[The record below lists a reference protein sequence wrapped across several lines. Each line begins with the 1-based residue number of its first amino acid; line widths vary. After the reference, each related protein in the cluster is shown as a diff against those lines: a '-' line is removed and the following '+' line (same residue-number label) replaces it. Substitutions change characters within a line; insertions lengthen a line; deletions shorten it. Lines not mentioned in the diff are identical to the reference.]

1 MKSRLFV
8 LSALVFSATAALAGD
23 QDKVKASEMTGT
35 IAVKGI
41 DSTGAFVGDDAANTW
56 NTYDA
61 RGKVKVSAEQGEVN
75 KVETYL
81 DWTAPGGVHGH
92 VWEKL
97 WISADTYTGWSER
110 QIQASNTILFS
121 RTVINGNVKQR
132 IQPDG
137 SGVVEWTVG
146 DDSSSTGGTTSSGTS
161 STDNSSA
168 DPTPTPKPL
177 PSVDID
183 EEGTFQG
190 SFFRQIKIRARSGDR
205 ASITFSDSGYERA
218 TVAGSDQLLT
228 VEENAEL
235 KGTARGSLDYD
246 PTPAPTATPSPSPS
260 PTVSPSPTATP
271 FPTPGDVFGN

>member
-8 LSALVFSATAALAGD
+8 LSALVFSAASAFAGD

-41 DSTGAFVGDDAANTW
+41 DSAGTFVGDDVANTW
-56 NTYDA
+56 STYDA
-61 RGKVKVSAEQGEVN
+61 RGKVKVSAKKGEVN

-97 WISADTYTGWSER
+97 WISDDTYTGWSER
-110 QIQASNTILFS
+110 QIQASNVVLFS
-121 RTVINGNVKQR
+121 RTTINGSVKQR
-132 IQPDG
+132 IHPDG

-146 DDSSSTGGTTSSGTS
+146 DDASTSDSTDSSSDDSSS
-161 STDNSSA
+161 SSA
-168 DPTPTPKPL
+168 NPTPTPKPL

-205 ASITFSDSGYERA
+205 ASITFTDEGFERA
-218 TVAGSDQLLT
+218 TINDGDQLLT
-228 VEENAEL
+228 VQESAQV
-235 KGTARGSLDYD
+235 KGTGKGSLDYD

-260 PTVSPSPTATP
+260 PTATPQPTATP
-271 FPTPGDVFGN
+271 FSVPGDVLGD